1 MASFMDVLIY
11 LRPGASFANTNDT
24 LADVR
29 WDTPDVIPPTR
40 QEFDA
45 AFVALGNPV
54 PKVVAAGAMIRA
66 LTQLGKLAAVDEA
79 VAKADLLSQRLWA
92 RAASF
97 PRSDP
102 QVIAIATAIGM
113 SSTDLD
119 ALYTLAATL

>member
-1 MASFMDVLIY
+1 MSPTFDQILQS
-11 LRPGASFANTNDT
+11 LRPRVNYSNPDGT
-24 LADVR
+24 LANVK
-29 WDTPDVIPPTR
+29 WDAGVSAPTQ

-45 AFVALGNPV
+45 AVAALVNPA
-54 PKVVAAGAMIRA
+54 PKVVAAGSMIRA
-66 LTQLGKLAAVDEA
+66 LSQLGKLAAVDGA
-79 VAKADLLSQRLWA
+79 VAKADPLSQRLWA

-113 SSTDLD
+113 TAADLD